1 MKTHTTDERF
11 LTISFITNKGTHI
24 FNQITQWENVLSA
37 YSQTQKGQPKHKI
50 PAVRFR
56 QNETENLRELLLE
69 VQTGTYK
76 PQGYH
81 KFIITDPKERIIF
94 APSYRD
100 KIVHHMIYSVLK
112 EFYEPKFIFDS
123 YACIRNKGNQA
134 AVQRIQQHMRLAKRN
149 NKESWLTKL
158 DVSKFFPSI
167 DREILKSILT
177 KDIKCKSTLKLCFTV
192 IDSSPTIRGLP
203 LGCVSSQLFANVY
216 LNGLDHFIKR
226 ELKVKHYV
234 RYADDLF
241 LITST
246 ETRAKEL
253 SHEVSV
259 YMLKNLNLSCAENKR
274 YTKDASK
281 GIDGLGYKIFCT
293 HIELKSNV
301 KKRMGKRLKGFSSL
315 YSSGTT
321 VKQLEQKLNSWC
333 AHAKVA
339 KSQNYINSLVHK
351 FNWLTYTNNQ
361 FKINQ
366 DLLERFNKGTK

>member
-1 MKTHTTDERF
+1 M
-11 LTISFITNKGTHI
+11 
-24 FNQITQWENVLSA
+24 A

-50 PAVRFR
+50 PAARFR

-69 VQTGTYK
+69 VQTGVYK

-100 KIVHHMIYSVLK
+100 KIVHHMLYSVLK
-112 EFYEPKFIFDS
+112 EFYETKFIFDS

-134 AVQRIQQHMRLAKRN
+134 AVQRVQQHMRVAKRN
-149 NKESWLTKL
+149 NKEIWLTKL

-177 KDIKCKSTLKLCFTV
+177 KDIQCRDTLELCFSI
-192 IDSSPTIRGLP
+192 IDSSPTVRGLP

-226 ELKVKHYV
+226 ELKVRHYV

-241 LITST
+241 LITET
-246 ETRAKEL
+246 EDRAKE
-253 SHEVSV
+253 VSSQV
-259 YMLKNLNLSCAENKR
+259 SQYMLNKLNLSCAENKR

-281 GIDGLGYKIFCT
+281 GVDGLGYKIFCT

-301 KKRMGKRLKGFSSL
+301 KKRMSKRLKGFYSL
-315 YSSGTT
+315 YLSGVTI
-321 VKQLEQKLNSWC
+321 KQLEQKLNSWC
-333 AHAKVA
+333 AHAKLA
-339 KSQNYINSLVHK
+339 KSQNYIHSLTQR
-351 FNWLTYTNNQ
+351 FNWLSYYENQ
-361 FKINQ
+361 FKINP
-366 DLLERFNKGTK
+366 DLLITKP